1 MQMDDGEEVI
11 ASTLLSENEV
21 HHEPWVHKTRA
32 FKNPNPYSKASLH
45 GLPPLGYFLWSF
57 LLRKT
62 FSSYEHTQDS
72 CIFMSHK
79 LHVHLHAYDKP
90 YYKNGLNSAK

>member
-32 FKNPNPYSKASLH
+32 FKNPNPTPRLH
-45 GLPPLGYFLWSF
+45 GLPPSGCFL
-57 LLRKT
+57 
-62 FSSYEHTQDS
+62 
-72 CIFMSHK
+72 
-79 LHVHLHAYDKP
+79 
-90 YYKNGLNSAK
+90 